1 MLRFNLSGEDWKMK
15 EFLGEDWVWR
25 NAHKR
30 DTRDVRFW
38 MPGSV
43 PSSVTYDLFRS
54 GQIPDPYFEKNSLIL
69 EWIPER
75 TWVYREH
82 RGMFTSFSCD
92 VTKLLDEQGENL
104 VAVVIQKAPEE
115 QPQVSK
121 TRYVKTHK
129 CRMTYW
135 WDFCPRMIHL
145 GIWKDV
151 WLEAEQEAAVTTLDV
166 KTSLDPGYHSA
177 TFSPAPESRTNP
189 PRSRNFWR

>member
-54 GQIPDPYFEKNSLIL
+54 GQIPDPYFKKNSLLL

-82 RGMFTSFSCD
+82 RACLHPFPVTS
-92 VTKLLDEQGENL
+92 Q
-104 VAVVIQKAPEE
+104 
-115 QPQVSK
+115 
-121 TRYVKTHK
+121 
-129 CRMTYW
+129 
-135 WDFCPRMIHL
+135 
-145 GIWKDV
+145 
-151 WLEAEQEAAVTTLDV
+151 
-166 KTSLDPGYHSA
+166 
-177 TFSPAPESRTNP
+177 
-189 PRSRNFWR
+189 NFWMNRERTWWPS